1 MVGSQI
7 IDKVLEY
14 TQLSPASFA
23 KAIGI
28 ERPQAIY
35 DIQKGK
41 TKMISQ
47 NMGNKII
54 SVFPEISK
62 SWLLSGEGEMICDK
76 SKKLLPPIEKERFI
90 EIGAEVFEKK
100 LNELFQ
106 SGIIVPASVVAE
118 KDAKINELYREIGK
132 LEAKIE
138 ELESK
143 KDNAQMDE
151 NAECAVAK

>member
-1 MVGSQI
+1 MTDSERITEVLKFVGMTANRFS
-7 IDKVLEY
+7 EH
-14 TQLSPASFA
+14 
-23 KAIGI
+23 IGLKTA
-28 ERPQAIY
+28 QNIY
-35 DIQKGK
+35 DIIKGK
-41 TKMISQ
+41 H
-47 NMGNKII
+47 G
-54 SVFPEISK
+54 ISK
-62 SWLLSGEGEMICDK
+62 LVAEKITAKYLNINQAWLLTGEGTMLK
-76 SKKLLPPIEKERFI
+76 SEGSNMLPPIEKKRLI

>member
-1 MVGSQI
+1 MLKSE
-7 IDKVLEY
+7 D
-14 TQLSPASFA
+14 S
-23 KAIGI
+23 
-28 ERPQAIY
+28 
-35 DIQKGK
+35 
-41 TKMISQ
+41 
-47 NMGNKII
+47 NM
-54 SVFPEISK
+54 
-62 SWLLSGEGEMICDK
+62 
-76 SKKLLPPIEKERFI
+76 LPPIEKKRLI

-106 SGIIVPASVVAE
+106 SGIIAPASVVAE

-143 KDNAQMDE
+143 KDNVQMDD

>member
-1 MVGSQI
+1 MLKSE
-7 IDKVLEY
+7 D
-14 TQLSPASFA
+14 S
-23 KAIGI
+23 
-28 ERPQAIY
+28 
-35 DIQKGK
+35 
-41 TKMISQ
+41 
-47 NMGNKII
+47 NM
-54 SVFPEISK
+54 
-62 SWLLSGEGEMICDK
+62 
-76 SKKLLPPIEKERFI
+76 LPPIEKKRLI

-106 SGIIVPASVVAE
+106 SGMIVPASVVAE

-143 KDNAQMDE
+143 KDNAQMDD